1 MRLCQR
7 GEETIECD
15 NIQPLAKP
23 AELRGYQTIF
33 FFQGGLD
40 FHSDGKIEI
49 VEEEA
54 ISAPVEGMRQH
65 HSIACL
71 FNVLQTLLVVYQ

>member
-1 MRLCQR
+1 MRQHPTTGKACGAVGDIKQ
-7 GEETIECD
+7 C
-15 NIQPLAKP
+15 
-23 AELRGYQTIF
+23 

-65 HSIACL
+65 HHSIACL
-71 FNVLQTLLVVYQ
+71 FNVFQTLFVVNQ